1 MNPLLNQPAALA
13 SPVSG
18 VARTT
23 DRTGPLLALT
33 KDAFL
38 DELDSRL
45 RVLSDPYEV
54 HRVAAHALGVRLNVD
69 RCLYAVMLD
78 DGDSFDVVGNYH
90 LAVPTVVVR
99 HRMSDFGAP
108 VVEAMRQGRPWSVD
122 DVGDDQ
128 RLGEAFRATFR
139 MISAAACICAP
150 LFRGEQFVAFMAVHS
165 VDPRRWT
172 AEEVGLLVSVANRC
186 WESIERVS
194 AQSVARARENR
205 FRALVE
211 DSSQILWTAGLDGQI
226 VEDSPS
232 WRAFTGQ
239 TYEAFC
245 GSGWTAAIHPDELPN
260 VVGKTLEGV
269 ARQQGVDLEFRLR
282 RASGDWAWVSE
293 QIRPVRNRDGTL
305 QEWIGLITDISARK
319 SNERGQ
325 ALLLRLDDSIRS
337 MTEPEA
343 IAGEGTRVLCEFL
356 DVERSAYLDVAADQN
371 TGTPL
376 RDYAPRMPSLGN
388 VHFMDDYGKA
398 FAEDMRSGRPHVLD
412 DVSRAPLEPAE
423 RQRYAALGI
432 GAMINVPLRKDEK
445 VVAVMGVYQA
455 TPRAWT
461 ATERDLVLAVVNRCW
476 ESIERARITRE
487 LREADQR
494 KDQFLATLA
503 HELRNPLAPLQNAL
517 MIARDP
523 RSTLPAGRLFDLMD
537 RQIQQLVRLVDDL
550 LDISRITRGAIELKP
565 ETLLLDQILN
575 TAIETAKPAIAL
587 AGHQLDI
594 ESAGAVYVRG
604 DSVRL
609 TQIFANLL
617 NNAAKYT
624 PPRGHIWVTVQT
636 RNDTVAVSVRD
647 DGIGI
652 AKEMQQLVF
661 DMFTQVSQSRG
672 HLQGGLGI
680 GLSLVRNLVQLHGGS
695 IEVFSEGNDKGSEF
709 VVSLPLAA
717 ARGALPA
724 SDNEAVGLQG
734 LRILVV
740 DDNRDSADSVGVL
753 LRMMGADVT
762 VCYSPVKALDLIGD
776 VRPDLAFLDIGMPE
790 MDGYA
795 LAREIRALPSVKTMQ
810 LVALTGWGQESDRR
824 RSREAG
830 FDHHLT
836 KPVDMDELERVLGP
850 WLSVPRVAV

>member
-1 MNPLLNQPAALA
+1 M
-13 SPVSG
+13 SDMHGSG
-18 VARTT
+18 
-23 DRTGPLLALT
+23 LT
-33 KDAFL
+33 QTKEAFL

-45 RVLSDPYEV
+45 RVLNDPHEV
-54 HRVAAHALGVRLNVD
+54 HRIAAHALGVRLNVD

-78 DGDSFDVVGNYH
+78 DDDSFDVIGNYH
-90 LAVPTVVVR
+90 LAAPTIVGR
-99 HRMSDFGAP
+99 HRLSGFGTS
-108 VVEAMRQGRPWSVD
+108 VVEAMRQGQPWSVD
-122 DVGDDQ
+122 NVGDDE
-128 RLGEAFRATFR
+128 RLSEVFRETFR
-139 MISAAACICAP
+139 TISAAAGMCAP
-150 LFRGEQFVAFMAVHS
+150 LWRDGQFVAFMAVHS
-165 VDPRRWT
+165 VTPRRWS
-172 AEEVGLLVSVANRC
+172 AEEMGLLVAVANRC
-186 WESIERVS
+186 WESIER
-194 AQSVARARENR
+194 ARAERAARARENR

-211 DSSQILWTAGLDGQI
+211 DSSQILWIAGLNGQI

-239 TYEAFC
+239 SYEEFC
-245 GSGWTAAIHPDELPN
+245 GSGWTAAIHPEDFPD
-260 VVGKTLEGV
+260 VMARTLEGV

-293 QIRPVRNRDGTL
+293 QIRPVRDPDGTL
-305 QEWIGLITDISARK
+305 QEWVGLITDVSARK
-319 SNERGQ
+319 NNERGQ
-325 ALLLRLDDSIRS
+325 VLLLQLDDSIRP
-337 MTEPEA
+337 MTQPEA
-343 IAGEGTRVLCEFL
+343 IAGEGTRLLCEFL
-356 DVERSAYLDVAADQN
+356 QVERSAYLDVAADQN

-376 RDYAPRMPSLGN
+376 RDYAPQMPALGAGTPLRDYAPQMPALGG
-388 VHFMDDYGKA
+388 VHFMDDYGKV
-398 FAEDMRSGRPHVLD
+398 FADDMRSGRPHVLD
-412 DVSRAPLEPAE
+412 DVARASLEPAV

-432 GAMINVPLRKDEK
+432 GAMINIPLRKDGR
-445 VVAVMGVYQA
+445 VVAIMGVYQA
-455 TPRAWT
+455 APRAWT

-517 MIARDP
+517 MIARDA
-523 RSTLPAGRLFDLMD
+523 RSTLPPGRLFDLMD

-550 LDISRITRGAIELKP
+550 LDISRISRGAIELKP
-565 ETLLLDQILN
+565 ETLPLDQILN

-587 AGHQLDI
+587 AEHHLDI
-594 ESAGAVYVRG
+594 ESAGALYVRG

-624 PPRGHIWVTVQT
+624 PPRGHIRVSVQT
-636 RNDTVAVSVRD
+636 LNDTVAVSVRD

-652 AKEMQQLVF
+652 AKDMQQRVF

-695 IEVFSEGNDKGSEF
+695 IEVFSDGNNLGSEF
-709 VVSLPLAA
+709 VVTLPLVAA
-717 ARGALPA
+717 NRTLPA
-724 SDNEAVGLQG
+724 EAEDAVRLQG
-734 LRILVV
+734 LRLLVV

-762 VCYSPVKALDLIGD
+762 VCYSPLKALALIGGA
-776 VRPDLAFLDIGMPE
+776 RPDLAFLDIGMPE

-795 LAREIRALPSVKTMQ
+795 LAREIRALPAFHTMQ
-810 LVALTGWGQESDRR
+810 LVALTGWGQEGDRR

-836 KPVDMDELERVLGP
+836 KPVDMGELERVLAP
-850 WLSVPRVAV
+850 WLSVSGEAAPPTR

>member
-1 MNPLLNQPAALA
+1 MNDM
-13 SPVSG
+13 SG
-18 VARTT
+18 SARTQ
-23 DRTGPLLALT
+23 T
-33 KDAFL
+33 KEAFL
-38 DELDSRL
+38 DQLDSRL
-45 RVLSDPYEV
+45 RVLGDPHEV
-54 HRVAAHALGVRLNVD
+54 HRIAAHALGVRLNVD

-78 DGDSFDVVGNYH
+78 DDDSFDVIGNYH
-90 LAVPTVVVR
+90 LAVPTMVGR
-99 HRMSDFGAP
+99 HRLSRFGPSVA
-108 VVEAMRQGRPWSVD
+108 ESMRRGQPWSVD
-122 DVGDDQ
+122 NIGDDE
-128 RLGEAFRATFR
+128 RLSEAFRDTFR
-139 MISAAACICAP
+139 TISAAAGMCTP
-150 LFRGEQFVAFMAVHS
+150 LRRDGQFVAFMAVHS
-165 VDPRRWT
+165 AAPRRWT
-172 AEEVGLLVSVANRC
+172 AEELGLLVSVANRC
-186 WESIERVS
+186 WESIERARAERS
-194 AQSVARARENR
+194 ARARENR

-211 DSSQILWTAGLDGQI
+211 DSSQILWIAGLNGQI

-239 TYEAFC
+239 SYEEFC
-245 GSGWTAAIHPDELPN
+245 GSGWTAAIHPEDFPD
-260 VVGKTLEGV
+260 VMARTLEGV

-282 RASGDWAWVSE
+282 RATGDWAWVSE
-293 QIRPVRNRDGTL
+293 QIRPVRDLDGTL
-305 QEWIGLITDISARK
+305 QEWVGLITDVSARK

-325 ALLLRLDDSIRS
+325 VLLLQLDDSIRP

-343 IAGEGTRVLCEFL
+343 IAGEGARLLCEFL
-356 DVERSAYLDVAADQN
+356 NVERSAYLDVAADQN
-371 TGTPL
+371 TSTPL
-376 RDYAPRMPSLGN
+376 RDYAPQLAPLGGL
-388 VHFMDDYGKA
+388 HYIDDYGKT
-398 FAEDMRSGRPHVLD
+398 FADDMRAGRPHVLD
-412 DVSRAPLEPAE
+412 DVMSAPLKPAE

-432 GAMINVPLRKDEK
+432 GAMINIPLRKDEK
-445 VVAVMGVYQA
+445 VVAIMGIYQA
-455 TPRAWT
+455 GPRAWT

-517 MIARDP
+517 MIARDA
-523 RSTLPAGRLFDLMD
+523 RSTLPPGRLFDLMD

-565 ETLLLDQILN
+565 ETLSLDQVLN
-575 TAIETAKPAIAL
+575 TAVETAKPAIAL
-587 AGHQLDI
+587 AEHELDI
-594 ESAGAVYVRG
+594 ESAGPLFVRG

-624 PPRGHIWVTVQT
+624 PPHGHIWVSV
-636 RNDTVAVSVRD
+636 RALNDTVAVSVRD

-652 AKEMQQLVF
+652 AKDMQQRVF

-680 GLSLVRNLVQLHGGS
+680 GLSLVQNLVQLHGGS
-695 IEVFSEGNDKGSEF
+695 IEVFSEGNDRGSEF
-709 VVSLPLAA
+709 VVTLPLATGH
-717 ARGALPA
+717 RALPA
-724 SDNEAVGLQG
+724 PDEDAVRLLG
-734 LRILVV
+734 LRVLVV
-740 DDNRDSADSVGVL
+740 DDNCDSADSVGVL

-762 VCYSPVKALDLIGD
+762 VCYSALKALALID
-776 VRPDLAFLDIGMPE
+776 EVRPDIAFLDIGMPV

-795 LAREIRALPSVKTMQ
+795 LAREIRALPAFKSMQ

-836 KPVDMDELERVLGP
+836 KPVDMGELERVLEP
-850 WLSVPRVAV
+850 WLSASGEPAPPAH